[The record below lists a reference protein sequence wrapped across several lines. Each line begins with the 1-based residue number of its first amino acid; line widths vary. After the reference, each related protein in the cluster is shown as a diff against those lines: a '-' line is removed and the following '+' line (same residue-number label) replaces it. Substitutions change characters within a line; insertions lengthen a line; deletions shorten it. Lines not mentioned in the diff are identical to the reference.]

1 MIRCPKCDALFKYRE
16 TIPEHDCQP
25 AAPVTG
31 PAVFTRRVG
40 LGPMK
45 RHENTKRAGELKVGE
60 AYRRRGRG
68 KGETH
73 KAIKILKSGPW
84 LLVSYAYL
92 VTDNDPIERSLG
104 LKWYSQRIPP
114 IERIHTNTLLT
125 IGEPTP

>member
-1 MIRCPKCDALFKYRE
+1 MIRCPKCDALFKYLE
-16 TIPEHDCQP
+16 TVPEHDC
-25 AAPVTG
+25 TG
-31 PAVFTRRVG
+31 PT
-40 LGPMK
+40 
-45 RHENTKRAGELKVGE
+45 TKRAGELKIGE